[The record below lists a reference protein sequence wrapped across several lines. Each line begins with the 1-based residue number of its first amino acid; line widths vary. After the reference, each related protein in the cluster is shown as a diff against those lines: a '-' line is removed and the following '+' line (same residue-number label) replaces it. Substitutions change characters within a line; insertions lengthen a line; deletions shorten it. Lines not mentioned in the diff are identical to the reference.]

1 LAWLVL
7 LYPVVGAIFHLDL
20 PRERIAVLVA
30 VLVVYSGGYAYY
42 CFWGYRRRDQRFV
55 LAVVAGLS
63 LLALAANEIST
74 DRTANPYLI
83 PIVVAGFG
91 LPPRRAGIAIA
102 IIALVSVIEPFIGTT
117 LPLSEVVIASLI
129 LLFEVVLFGL
139 AAMGLRYLLDVQA
152 ELKAARAQV
161 ARLAVEEERTR
172 ISRDLH
178 DLLGHSLSLIAMNG
192 ELASRVMP
200 ESAPGGTEVREIVR
214 LAREALREVRE
225 TVSGY
230 RHPTIAAE
238 LRAARAALEAAGIR
252 VDVQQSVGALS
263 TETEAVV
270 GWTIREGV
278 TNVIR
283 HSGASHCSI
292 ILSRHD
298 GHVQADVVDDG
309 QVLDSTEPGNGLR
322 GLTERVHAI
331 GGHLEAGRRDTL
343 GFKLS
348 ITAPV
353 ANP

>member
-1 LAWLVL
+1 MRWAARVGSLFAPGWLVL
-7 LYPVVGAIFHLDL
+7 FYPVVGAIFHLHQ

-30 VLVVYSGGYAYY
+30 VLVVYSAVYAYY
-42 CFWGYRRRDQRFV
+42 CLWGYRRRDQRFV

-63 LLALAANEIST
+63 LLALAANELST
-74 DRTANPYLI
+74 VRRTNPYLI
-83 PIVVAGFG
+83 PILVAGFG
-91 LPPRRAGIAIA
+91 LPRRRALIAIS

-117 LPLSEVVIASLI
+117 LPLEEVVVASLI

-139 AAMGLRYLLDVQA
+139 AAMGLRYLLEVQT

-161 ARLAVEEERTR
+161 ARLAVEEERAR

-225 TVSGY
+225 TVSGN
-230 RHPTIAAE
+230 RQPTIAAE

-252 VDVQQSVGALS
+252 LDGEQSVGALS

-292 ILSRHD
+292 VLARRD
-298 GHVQADVVDDG
+298 GRVQADVVDDG
-309 QVLDSTEPGNGLR
+309 QGPGRAEPGNGLR
-322 GLTERVHAI
+322 GL
-331 GGHLEAGRRDTL
+331 
-343 GFKLS
+343 
-348 ITAPV
+348 
-353 ANP
+353 